1 MNQIL
6 IVPINHKKYIV
17 FFRIEL
23 TVSILIIVGCLVYM
37 LISYYFADSSNQN
50 LLDSYQISKLY
61 ANNSIALS
69 LANTPQ
75 IIGTLS
81 IPKIN
86 IHYSIIS
93 QLDDD
98 LLKKSICKFYGPNPN
113 EIGNLC
119 IAGHNYN
126 NDTFFS
132 NLHQLEIGDTIF
144 VEDNLSKV
152 IEYRIYKKYETS
164 FTDTSCTLQDT
175 FGKKELTLVT
185 CNNLNGNRIIVKAV
199 EKFIIK

>member
-23 TVSILIIVGCLVYM
+23 TISILIIVGCLVYM
-37 LISYYFADSSNQN
+37 LISYCFADSSNQN

-61 ANNSIALS
+61 ANNSITLS
-69 LANTPQ
+69 LTNTPQ

-199 EKFIIK
+199 EKVIIK

>member
-37 LISYYFADSSNQN
+37 LISYCFADSSNQN

-61 ANNSIALS
+61 ANNSITLS
-69 LANTPQ
+69 LTNTPQ

-199 EKFIIK
+199 EKVIIK

>member
-37 LISYYFADSSNQN
+37 LISYCFADSSNQN

-61 ANNSIALS
+61 ANNSITLS
-69 LANTPQ
+69 LTNTPQ

-132 NLHQLEIGDTIF
+132 NLHQLEIGDTVF

-152 IEYRIYKKYETS
+152 IEYRIYKKYETP

>member
-37 LISYYFADSSNQN
+37 LISYCFADSSNQN

-61 ANNSIALS
+61 ANNSITLS
-69 LANTPQ
+69 LTNTPQ

-126 NDTFFS
+126 IDTFFS

-199 EKFIIK
+199 EKVIIK

>member
-17 FFRIEL
+17 FFIIEL
-23 TVSILIIVGCLVYM
+23 TISILIIVGCLVYM
-37 LISYYFADSSNQN
+37 LISYCFADSSNQN

-61 ANNSIALS
+61 ANNSITLS
-69 LANTPQ
+69 LTNTPQ

-199 EKFIIK
+199 GKVIIK

>member
-17 FFRIEL
+17 FFKIEL
-23 TVSILIIVGCLVYM
+23 TISILIIVGCLVY
-37 LISYYFADSSNQN
+37 LFISYYFVDYSNQN

-61 ANNSIALS
+61 ANNSITVTFTD
-69 LANTPQ
+69 TPQ
-75 IIGTLS
+75 IIGTIS

-93 QLDDD
+93 QLNDD

-119 IAGHNYN
+119 VTGHNYN
-126 NDTFFS
+126 NDVFFS
-132 NLHQLEIGDTIF
+132 NLHQLEIGDSVFI
-144 VEDNLSKV
+144 EDNLSKV
-152 IEYRIYKKYETS
+152 VEYKIYQKYETQ
-164 FTDTSCTLQDT
+164 FTDTSCTSQDT

-185 CNNLNGNRIIVKAV
+185 CNNVNGNRVIVKAT
-199 EKFIIK
+199 EKVIVK